1 MNKRRNRLKR
11 FWKNE
16 NISYQENDFME
27 IDYGYIFR
35 SSTKPVQ
42 KVSKIENIE
51 DFRRNMK
58 RC

>member
-35 SSTKPVQ
+35 SSTKPV
-42 KVSKIENIE
+42 
-51 DFRRNMK
+51 
-58 RC
+58 